1 LLKPI
6 GRKKGFT
13 FIELVIV
20 LSILAVLAGIVTLS
34 VTMYIGRGRT
44 EACNTDQHSL
54 QSAVASYYHANDGT
68 WPTDTEDASKP
79 GDLFADGF
87 TSPLVGDYITKV
99 PKSDTNCDWQL
110 NAKGMVIPNSGDCP
124 CD

>member
-6 GRKKGFT
+6 VRKRGFT

-44 EACNTDQHSL
+44 EACKIDQHSL
-54 QSAVASYYHANDGT
+54 QSAVADYYHANDGM
-68 WPTDTEDASKP
+68 WPTEDGNKP
-79 GDLFADGF
+79 GDLFFGAPITG
-87 TSPLVGDYITKV
+87 PLVGDYITKV

-110 NAKGMVIPNSGDCP
+110 NAKGMVIPNSVDCP